1 MNVSVLFSGCF
12 KTTCKPRVVVASN
25 PNRKGGELAERQRKS
40 SSSSEKDGA
49 LARQVERAEQAC
61 ANQAQVGTDDEHRGP
76 AVLGVLQCSDP
87 GIERDVGTKMQ
98 WSDWAAEDLL
108 TG

>member
-1 MNVSVLFSGCF
+1 MNASVLFSGCF
-12 KTTCKPRVVVASN
+12 KTTCKPVVVVAAN
-25 PNRKGGELAERQRKS
+25 PNRKGGELAERHRKS
-40 SSSSEKDGA
+40 SSTPEKDGA
-49 LARQVERAEQAC
+49 LARQVERA
-61 ANQAQVGTDDEHRGP
+61 AQVGTQDDEHRGP
-76 AVLGVLQCSDP
+76 AVLGVLQCSDA

>member
-1 MNVSVLFSGCF
+1 MNTSVLFSGCF
-12 KTTCKPRVVVASN
+12 KTTCKPVVVVLAN
-25 PNRKGGELAERQRKS
+25 PNRKGGELAERHRKI

-49 LARQVERAEQAC
+49 LARQVERAA
-61 ANQAQVGTDDEHRGP
+61 QAQVGTDDEHRGP
-76 AVLGVLQCSDP
+76 AVLGVLQCSDA
-87 GIERDVGTKMQ
+87 GIERDGTTKMQ